1 MIVDL
6 YDLDD
11 GHLKDGEDHKAAEF
25 NHEGSDILYGRAAIV
40 VAITDACYHSANP
53 VRWVDYQIRVAH
65 IFEIIIIECPG
76 HSALLEV
83 NEVVTAHKNP
93 QAPQVVQQD
102 QDVAY
107 SLESAQHRLTVL
119 FVAIAEIDAKQGP
132 QRQHHRAKVG
142 ESEKFKRNK
151 FGVKEAGQ
159 LRNCR

>member
-76 HSALLEV
+76 HSALLKV
-83 NEVVTAHKNP
+83 HEVVTAHKNP

-102 QDVAY
+102 QNVAKR
-107 SLESAQHRLTVL
+107 LESAQKSLSIL
-119 FVAIAEIDAKQGP
+119 FVAIAEIDANQGP
-132 QRQHHRAKVG
+132 QRQHHQAKVG
-142 ESEKFKRNK
+142 ESEEFEGNIL
-151 FGVKEAGQ
+151 GVKEAGH